1 MRKLKSGNDDSG
13 QPHASIISKNWM
25 MIMMMMAA
33 AAAAAAVAVEA
44 IACRACV
51 TRPFLPDSHHQ
62 TRADLVPEKE
72 PVI

>member
-1 MRKLKSGNDDSG
+1 M
-13 QPHASIISKNWM
+13 SIISKNWM
-25 MIMMMMAA
+25 MIMMMMV
-33 AAAAAAVAVEA
+33 AAAAVAVEA

-51 TRPFLPDSHHQ
+51 TRPILPDSHHQ